1 MADIIPHIPK
11 MLTNQELVQAMA
23 VYPPYS
29 DTIRE
34 ADDATRLLALD
45 DIYNIYHPSVLSIE
59 VYNKI
64 YLSLIHSLKLRNS
77 PQLYHGISGG
87 ADSFSVLANSGFGK
101 STAVARAISL
111 IMPTPYLKLEHPYQ
125 LFIPIIVVPCPFN
138 CSLKS
143 ITLLILEQIDSTI
156 GTSYVTDALRER
168 LNSDM
173 LISRLSKIVK
183 LHIGHIVVEEIE
195 NLINNRN
202 AKQLVGFLTQLINSG
217 ISISFVGTH
226 QARPFIED
234 FMLARRMQALVYSNF
249 ALDDYFRSLCKI
261 LWSYQYV
268 RNKTE
273 IDEGTI
279 LWLYNHSQG
288 IVAIIVSIIHDAQEI
303 AILDGRETL
312 NIDTL
317 SDAFN
322 ARLSLL
328 HPFIKPAKT
337 KMTPMANE
345 KLPETKTENE
355 KNDTVI
361 KDAITTAKETGLD
374 IITYLSSIV
383 PVERISVEDISF

>member
-11 MLTNQELVQAMA
+11 MLTNQELVQALA

-111 IMPTPYLKLEHPYQ
+111 IMTKPYLKLEHPYQ

-156 GTSYVTDALRER
+156 GTSYVVDALRER

-226 QARPFIED
+226 QARPFIDD

-337 KMTPMANE
+337 KMPTFLTDKQAKFNIE
-345 KLPETKTENE
+345 SER
-355 KNDTVI
+355 NDSII
-361 KDAITTAKETGLD
+361 KDSIASAKETGLD
-374 IITYLSSIV
+374 ILTYLSSVV
-383 PVERISVEDISF
+383 PIERISVEGISF